1 MEREELLLN
10 LKNMNIRKATIQ
22 DLQEILNI
30 YARARSFMVTHGN
43 PRQWAANGWPPEELI
58 RKDISDGKLY
68 LCIDQDVT
76 GAVFFM
82 ILDRELSRIMRRLM
96 AHG

>member
-1 MEREELLLN
+1 
-10 LKNMNIRKATIQ
+10 
-22 DLQEILNI
+22 
-30 YARARSFMVTHGN
+30 MVTHGN